1 MKAHDVAGYFAKAT
15 PGISVIGNVSHAL
28 RRQVRAANR
37 QDAIADDFRHP
48 RKQSMRDDVI
58 KLSQLA
64 GKSHDIKLLQ
74 RDIFQPQRRNQFPSL
89 IDGAA
94 REINAN
100 KTTL

>member
-1 MKAHDVAGYFAKAT
+1 MKAHDVARYFAKAT
-15 PGISVIGNVSHAL
+15 SGISVIGNVSHTL
-28 RRQVRAANR
+28 RGEVRATDSENTIANHL
-37 QDAIADDFRHP
+37 RHP

-64 GKSHDIKLLQ
+64 GKRHDIKLLE
-74 RDIFQPQRRNQFPSL
+74 RDILQSQRRNQFPSL